1 MQLLAIAGTIL
12 GLVGLAGG
20 VVGYFAKSRGDSII
34 EYQAREI
41 SLRDGTIARLEKDN
55 AALVAKSNSQAEQI
69 ITLTGLAQGSPQ
81 LLKLTDEIKNLVREF
96 RNAGKDSRNRGGGA

>member
-55 AALVAKSNSQAEQI
+55 AALLAKSNSQAEQI
-69 ITLTGLAQGSPQ
+69 ATLTGLAQGSPE
-81 LLKLTDEIKNLVREF
+81 LVKLAGEIKSLTSAFTEF
-96 RNAGKDSRNRGGGA
+96 VKKQSK

>member
-55 AALVAKSNSQAEQI
+55 AALTSKVESQAEQI
-69 ITLTGLAQGSPQ
+69 VTLTGLAQGSPE
-81 LLKLTDEIKNLVREF
+81 LVKLAGEIKTLTSAFTKFVQKQ
-96 RNAGKDSRNRGGGA
+96 GKRA